1 MRFIR
6 YLFCISVIGLAF
18 LTITGCGHQSKEKQL
33 YYALPINTDG
43 NPNGRVTL
51 VEFLDYADPTCL
63 KMGKVI
69 AEVMEKQPQ
78 VRIVYHPISMNAQTT
93 YRTKLALAS
102 SLQDRFLAA
111 HHLLL
116 KTSAQQTEEQTIAT
130 LADAL
135 IDPKELQKTAHS
147 QEVAA
152 MLEKNQQL
160 AQAWHVQQVPTF
172 FIGQAG
178 EEPVQLVGIHTS
190 AQLINAIKTSGKN

>member
-6 YLFCISVIGLAF
+6 YLFCISLIV
-18 LTITGCGHQSKEKQL
+18 LTMAGCGQQAKEKQL

-43 NPNGRVTL
+43 NPNGQVTL
-51 VEFLDYADPTCL
+51 VEFLDYADPACL
-63 KMGKVI
+63 KMGKVV

-78 VRIVYHPISMNAQTT
+78 VRIVYHPISMNAKTA

-135 IDPKELQKTAHS
+135 IDPKELARTAHS
-147 QEVAA
+147 QEVTA
-152 MLEKNQQL
+152 MLDKNQQL
-160 AQAWHVQQVPTF
+160 AQTWDVKEVPTF
-172 FIGQAG
+172 FIGQKG
-178 EEPVQLVGIHTS
+178 EKTVRLVGIQSS
-190 AQLINAIKTSGKN
+190 AQLIDAIKTVGTN